1 MCGILAYYSN
11 NDIQLEELQRALDS
25 EWVSERVDEAR
36 ELAKRYPISV
46 TPTLIVD
53 GVYWTTA
60 TMVQSRSRLGS
71 ILDFLVEKAIMRR
84 ETLKGT
90 R

>member
-1 MCGILAYYSN
+1 
-11 NDIQLEELQRALDS
+11 
-25 EWVSERVDEAR
+25 
-36 ELAKRYPISV
+36 
-46 TPTLIVD
+46 
-53 GVYWTTA
+53 
-60 TMVQSRSRLGS
+60 MVQSRSRLGS